1 MISPPKDVSSHYLPA
16 WPRHAIEMA
25 QIAFEL
31 TSEEWPLTGQGTFH
45 PNMANGHDYDNMVEE
60 IANRMVALLVIRLV
74 ALLTHRLGNK
84 CCVKQTQIYA
94 DYSTTTICQTAITHF
109 KHQAVQ
115 NKDWESYDPSFD
127 DTNGHD
133 RSDATPFPAVLT
145 PDVINQLRA
154 YTLAICQGYHPSGEV
169 PYHNVEHAYHVFLSA
184 NKLLDLMLKP
194 DEGGENGQ
202 RKRPT
207 YGIKCDPLAQFAF
220 LFSALIH
227 DVDHTGISNRQ
238 LVLESD
244 DLAVLYNDQSVAEQ
258 RSLAVAFSTLKQP
271 EYAGLKDVIF
281 KKLIIDA
288 KPSNYE
294 DFFRFRKLV
303 IDLVLATDIASPE
316 RTQIVK
322 SKWKEAFGEA
332 QMSEKVKMSNGMDKP
347 IGKNVNFEHEII
359 VKEQQ
364 KLAANNKNLSSSLV
378 SATSAAS
385 ALSLDTDFSDSA
397 SSMMSDDDFN
407 TSFASSNKL
416 NVEDITTSCSGYS
429 KSNSRFR
436 RSKSGGHRLS
446 ASAVV
451 TTSLKRPSRPVGGLS
466 RSMVSTSHELRTYKH
481 QSRRLGVRRA
491 LDLAGSTIEAV
502 SMPRGSSESNDH
514 CDDMDDDVDEFKAS
528 TCLEQMLRAADVG
541 ALLQDFENVRKWS
554 TKLYKELT
562 NGYYAKRGDD
572 PKAGWFDNQ
581 IKVSYVDDWYS
592 FCACCR

>member
-1 MISPPKDVSSHYLPA
+1 MI
-16 WPRHAIEMA
+16 
-25 QIAFEL
+25 
-31 TSEEWPLTGQGTFH
+31 
-45 PNMANGHDYDNMVEE
+45 EE

-74 ALLTHRLGNK
+74 ALLTHRLGNR
-84 CCVKQTQIYA
+84 CCVQQNQIYT
-94 DYSTTTICQTAITHF
+94 DYSTTTICQTAFTHF
-109 KHQAVQ
+109 KHQAIQ
-115 NKDWESYDPSFD
+115 NKDWESYDPSFNV
-127 DTNGHD
+127 TND
-133 RSDATPFPAVLT
+133 QSRSAATPGPPFPAVLT
-145 PDVINQLRA
+145 VEVINQLRA

-194 DEGGENGQ
+194 DEGGEKG
-202 RKRPT
+202 RGKRPT

-271 EYAGLKDVIF
+271 EYAELKDVIF
-281 KKLIIDA
+281 KNLVSDA
-288 KPSNYE
+288 TDK

-332 QMSEKVKMSNGMDKP
+332 LMSEKVKMSNGT

-364 KLAANNKNLSSSLV
+364 KLAAANNKNLSDSLI

-407 TSFASSNKL
+407 TSFASSNKINL
-416 NVEDITTSCSGYS
+416 EDITTSCSGSS

-436 RSKSGGHRLS
+436 RIKSGGHHLS

-451 TTSLKRPSRPVGGLS
+451 TTSRKKPSRPVGGLS

-481 QSRRLGVRRA
+481 ESRRLGVRRA

-502 SMPRGSSESNDH
+502 SMSRVSSQTNDQ
-514 CDDMDDDVDEFKAS
+514 CDDIDDDDDEFKAS

-562 NGYYAKRGDD
+562 NGFYAHRGED

-581 IKVSYVDDWYS
+581 IKVRYADD
-592 FCACCR
+592 